1 MHKLRRVPLCS
12 GQRWCATAQARGRMF
27 SSADNLGK
35 ADGKQPAKPG
45 AVLRKIA
52 PHQPGAIRLAERF
65 GATLVAVRYRQSP
78 DPRRRFITVEL
89 VVDELP
95 VQRRTKGNTLVRVHI
110 AANEGVLQS
119 AAKRYGA
126 KWDRVAKVWVM
137 SRAVAR
143 ELRLTDRIV
152 ELGGPAIDTVGN

>member
-1 MHKLRRVPLCS
+1 
-12 GQRWCATAQARGRMF
+12 MF
-27 SSADNLGK
+27 NPADSLGK
-35 ADGKQPAKPG
+35 ADGKQPTKPG

-65 GATLVAVRYRQSP
+65 GETLVAVRYRQSP
-78 DPRRRFITVEL
+78 DPKRRFITVEL

-95 VQRRTKGNTLVRVHI
+95 VQRRTKGSTLVRVRI
-110 AANEGVLQS
+110 DANEGILQS

-137 SRAVAR
+137 SRTIAR

-152 ELGGPAIDTVGN
+152 EWVGPAIDTVGN

>member
-1 MHKLRRVPLCS
+1 MLGPALACNGAR
-12 GQRWCATAQARGRMF
+12 TRGRMF
-27 SSADNLGK
+27 STADNLGK

-65 GATLVAVRYRQSP
+65 GETLVAVRYRQSP

-95 VQRRTKGNTLVRVHI
+95 VQRRTKGNTLVRVRI
-110 AANEGVLQS
+110 AANEGILQS
-119 AAKRYGA
+119 AAKRYGG

-152 ELGGPAIDTVGN
+152 ELVGPGIDTVGN